1 MLARGG
7 RSGPGVILLT
17 KSKLNCYGGADGT
30 ALRIALRVPII
41 ARLTVQRV
49 SRTLFAE
56 LGAETS
62 SK

>member
-1 MLARGG
+1 
-7 RSGPGVILLT
+7 VILLT
-17 KSKLNCYGGADGT
+17 KSKLNRYGGADGT